1 MNPSGG
7 QIYSTQLDLVIQLQ
21 KSQIRHDWQN
31 RIVLDSLG
39 LLFAIVSLLNVN
51 RLLSYNG
58 CKEINVTA

>member
-7 QIYSTQLDLVIQLQ
+7 QIYSIQLALVIQLQ
-21 KSQIRHDWQN
+21 KPQIRHDWEN

-51 RLLSYNG
+51 RLLSDNR

>member
-7 QIYSTQLDLVIQLQ
+7 QIYSIQLGLVIQLQ
-21 KSQIRHDWQN
+21 KPQIRHDWEN

-51 RLLSYNG
+51 RLFSDNR

>member
-7 QIYSTQLDLVIQLQ
+7 QIYSTQLGLVIQLQ
-21 KSQIRHDWQN
+21 KPQIRHDWQN

-51 RLLSYNG
+51 RLLSDNR

>member
-7 QIYSTQLDLVIQLQ
+7 QIYSTQLGLVIQLQ
-21 KSQIRHDWQN
+21 KPQIRHDGQN

-51 RLLSYNG
+51 RLLSDNR
-58 CKEINVTA
+58 CKERNVTA